1 MSRELRSAELKRTGK
16 TWYKTVCYGWWVYG
30 LWIQQSASS
39 RQFYIP
45 RSCIQVSAD
54 LSSNSSVVWPGPEL
68 ANMRRCQD
76 LVRKYIL
83 RSHSMIPNSYA
94 IKPEN
99 LTSPLDQ
106 RNAKQYNFVKQERW
120 INMIAVPL
128 KGKIMF
134 KVNKK
139 SSKVVRNIKIFLQ
152 CCDCRFKLCIF
163 FLSTAF

>member
-1 MSRELRSAELKRTGK
+1 MADESMDCGFNNQPVADSFISHVPAFKFQQI
-16 TWYKTVCYGWWVYG
+16 WVC
-30 LWIQQSASS
+30 
-39 RQFYIP
+39 
-45 RSCIQVSAD
+45 
-54 LSSNSSVVWPGPEL
+54 NSSVVWPGPEL

-120 INMIAVPL
+120 INMITVPL

-134 KVNKK
+134 KVIKK
-139 SSKVVRNIKIFLQ
+139 GSKVVRNIKIYLQ
-152 CCDCRFKLCIF
+152 CCDCRFCF
-163 FLSTAF
+163 AFSS